1 MTDSQSSSRFIPL
14 VKKSQCTSISVLYFD
29 SNAPAKNL
37 LDCATKRIYLA
48 GDLSTIVNEVDNLPT
63 KAIKK
68 IILASELLR
77 SDSLAL
83 IEAVQ
88 HRYRSR

>member
-1 MTDSQSSSRFIPL
+1 MTDSQSSSQFVPL
-14 VKKSQCTSISVLYFD
+14 VKRSQCTSMNVLYFD
-29 SNAPAKNL
+29 STAPAKNL

-68 IILASELLR
+68 MVLASELLR

-83 IEAVQ
+83 IETVQ
-88 HRYRSR
+88 NRYRSK

>member
-1 MTDSQSSSRFIPL
+1 MSLDNTPQFLPL
-14 VKKSQCTSISVLYFD
+14 VKKSQCTSINVLYFD
-29 SNAPAKNL
+29 STAPAKNL

-48 GDLSTIVNEVDNLPT
+48 CDLSTIVNEVDNLPS

-83 IEAVQ
+83 IETVQ
-88 HRYRSR
+88 NCYRSK

>member
-1 MTDSQSSSRFIPL
+1 M
-14 VKKSQCTSISVLYFD
+14 LYFD
-29 SNAPAKNL
+29 STAPAKNL

-68 IILASELLR
+68 MILASELLR

-83 IEAVQ
+83 IETVQ
-88 HRYRSR
+88 NRYRSQ